1 MCGVHFAR
9 IKPSQSFQSFGD
21 IGIEGFVI
29 GELVAIV
36 MFEEFI
42 DEWSVI
48 GVTVGMVDEA
58 PKSRY
63 NG

>member
-1 MCGVHFAR
+1 MYGVHFAR

-21 IGIEGFVI
+21 VRIGGFVV

-36 MFEEFI
+36 MFKGFI

-48 GVTVGMVDEA
+48 EVTVGMVDEA
-58 PKSRY
+58 PKNRY